1 MEAETLR
8 KEVCDKQELL
18 CQAAKALDLMEEQHR
33 GELKK
38 IQEERDVEKGMLE
51 SRIHELEAVS
61 SSVVCF

>member
-18 CQAAKALDLMEEQHR
+18 CQAAKALDLMEEQHQ

-38 IQEERDVEKGMLE
+38 IQEERDLEKGMLE

-61 SSVVCF
+61 